1 MEADETT
8 ERGAALRAVR
18 RRSKRSANGVQRS
31 TLCVQLTSQ
40 ERALLEAKAAN
51 CGQSMSR
58 VLVSSTLHPATSDV
72 VNPAELDRLND
83 ELMIYRRQ
91 LIGVTANLNQ
101 LAHHANT
108 TQDFPTQAQAALAEV
123 RSALLDIQDLIESI
137 KR

>member
-1 MEADETT
+1 MEAEETT
-8 ERGAALRAVR
+8 ERGTAPRAVS
-18 RRSKRSANGVQRS
+18 RRSKRSVNGVQRS
-31 TLCVQLTSQ
+31 TLCVQLTSE

-58 VLVSSTLHPATSDV
+58 VLVSSTLRPATSDV
-72 VNPAELDRLND
+72 VNPAEVDRLND

-108 TQDFPTQAQAALAEV
+108 TQDFPTQAHDVLLQV
-123 RSALLDIQDLIESI
+123 RTALLDIQDLIESI

>member
-1 MEADETT
+1 MGEASKT
-8 ERGAALRAVR
+8 EHEATPRAVR
-18 RRSKRSANGVQRS
+18 RRSKRSVNGMQRS

-58 VLVSSTLHPATSDV
+58 VLVSCALHPATSEV
-72 VNPAELDRLND
+72 VDPAQLDRLND
-83 ELMIYRRQ
+83 ELRIYRRQ
-91 LIGVTANLNQ
+91 LIGVTGNLNQ

-108 TQDFPTQAQAALAEV
+108 TQDFPTQAHDALLQV